1 MEEDMARILRGE
13 DNQQP
18 ESGVLRKMS
27 NAVKHGRSFSDRGA
41 RTISGSA
48 KWSAKSPRNGSMDIS
63 SPITATSPDSREENV
78 ILKSQLRRSQHRI
91 AELEAEK
98 NGLQSI
104 VNKTADINHVNSE
117 IREKRSTMA
126 FLDTQREIVV
136 RELEVLTDHVKR
148 AKESNK
154 PVDIGMLKGDIIK
167 DLGVSLQK
175 LKDSFTPQIEEL
187 IQKRNDLTNEIAD
200 LIQMKDKGFQ
210 EYESLSTRNAQ
221 LTQHNNELIHQI
233 QDSYKANRQP
243 NGQSFDTGRSMANG
257 LGIQLH
263 NKEKSETSSD
273 MRTLVGIEGS
283 LSNSTGDN
291 EAESIVSTP
300 QVISIRKQA
309 KANMWKK
316 GTQGLTKGLRG
327 VRGALVSEK
336 SAPQYQV
343 ESMPYNHMSN
353 EAFVPKPNEPLRRNF
368 GNFFSS
374 EKQGP
379 KLQHLKSSHGNNS
392 NPSLTSDAN
401 ASATNLFGSDLTI
414 RCDLEKRVVPSIVTR
429 CIEEVEL
436 RGMDVEGIYRKSGG
450 SGQVNQVRMGFEH
463 SNEYDISDPDLDI
476 HAVTSTLKQYFRRLP
491 IPLITYEVYDSL
503 LEATKVEED
512 RKALKMKDAINTLPR
527 CHRDCLEFLVFHLG
541 RVLARAD
548 VNLVCALFQL
558 VLVVDANRCFPDDIT

>member
-1 MEEDMARILRGE
+1 
-13 DNQQP
+13 
-18 ESGVLRKMS
+18 
-27 NAVKHGRSFSDRGA
+27 
-41 RTISGSA
+41 
-48 KWSAKSPRNGSMDIS
+48 MDIS
-63 SPITATSPDSREENV
+63 SPLTATSPESREENV
-78 ILKSQLRRSQHRI
+78 ILKSQLRRSQQRI

-136 RELEVLTDHVKR
+136 RELEILTDHLKK

-154 PVDIGMLKGDIIK
+154 PVDINTLKGDILK
-167 DLGVSLQK
+167 DLGASLQK
-175 LKDSFTPQIEEL
+175 LKESFTPQLEEL
-187 IQKRNDLTNEIAD
+187 IQQRNDLTNEIAD

-243 NGQSFDTGRSMANG
+243 NGGQSLDAGRSLTNG

-263 NKEKSETSSD
+263 NKDKSETSSD
-273 MRTLVGIEGS
+273 LRTLVGTEGS
-283 LSNSTGDN
+283 FSNSAGDN
-291 EAESIVSTP
+291 EADTFVSTP
-300 QVISIRKQA
+300 QVINIRKQA

-353 EAFVPKPNEPLRRNF
+353 DTMMPKPNEPSRRNF

-374 EKQGP
+374 EKQGS
-379 KLQHLKSSHGNNS
+379 KLQHLKSSHINNS
-392 NPSLTSDAN
+392 NPSLISDAI
-401 ASATNLFGSDLTI
+401 ASAANLFGSDLTI

-450 SGQVNQVRMGFEH
+450 SGQVNQVRIGFEQ

-476 HAVTSTLKQYFRRLP
+476 HAVTSALKQYFRRLP
-491 IPLITYEVYDSL
+491 IPLISFDVYDSL
-503 LEATKVEED
+503 LEATKIED
-512 RKALKMKDAINTLPR
+512 DNTSKALKMKDAINTLPR
-527 CHRDCLEFLVFHLG
+527 CHRDCLEFLVFHLS
-541 RVLARAD
+541 RVLAKAD
-548 VNLVCALFQL
+548 VNLVCS
-558 VLVVDANRCFPDDIT
+558 

>member
-1 MEEDMARILRGE
+1 M
-13 DNQQP
+13 
-18 ESGVLRKMS
+18 
-27 NAVKHGRSFSDRGA
+27 
-41 RTISGSA
+41 
-48 KWSAKSPRNGSMDIS
+48 
-63 SPITATSPDSREENV
+63 
-78 ILKSQLRRSQHRI
+78 
-91 AELEAEK
+91 EAEK

-136 RELEVLTDHVKR
+136 SELEILTDHVKK

-154 PVDIGMLKGDIIK
+154 PVDINTLKGDIIK
-167 DLGVSLQK
+167 DLGASLQK
-175 LKDSFTPQIEEL
+175 LKDSFTPQIEDL

-243 NGQSFDTGRSMANG
+243 NGQSVDAGRSPANG

-263 NKEKSETSSD
+263 NKDKSETSYD
-273 MRTLVGIEGS
+273 LRTLVGTEAS
-283 LSNSTGDN
+283 LSNSAGDN
-291 EAESIVSTP
+291 ETDSFVSTP
-300 QVISIRKQA
+300 QVINIRKQA

-336 SAPQYQV
+336 PASHYQV
-343 ESMPYNHMSN
+343 ESSVPYNHISN
-353 EAFVPKPNEPLRRNF
+353 DAVILRPNEPARRNF

-374 EKQGP
+374 EKQGS

-392 NPSLTSDAN
+392 NPSLTSDAI
-401 ASATNLFGSDLTI
+401 ASATNLFGSDLTM

-450 SGQVNQVRMGFEH
+450 SGQVNQVRMGFEQ
-463 SNEYDISDPDLDI
+463 SNEFDISDPDLDI

-491 IPLITYEVYDSL
+491 MPLITFEVYDSL
-503 LEATKVEED
+503 LEATKIED
-512 RKALKMKDAINTLPR
+512 DTRKAVKMKEAINTLPR
-527 CHRDCLEFLVFHLG
+527 CHRDCLEFLVFHLS
-541 RVLARAD
+541 RVLSKAD
-548 VNLVCALFQL
+548 VNLVSAHFSL
-558 VLVVDANRCFPDDIT
+558 DS